1 MIKQCSRVALIASSI
16 VLAAAV
22 PAHAAELPDEP
33 VTVQLKGE
41 PELALAWGG
50 DGAVIASEGDL
61 WSFRPVEALVE
72 VGEVLIVHEDGG
84 QCLSPS
90 ESGPP
95 EQAPLELVDC
105 ADAVAWAAV
114 FDDVASN
121 QDWRFTDPEGRFL
134 GLAPGVDPAD
144 GAPVVAEA
152 VLGTSSVH
160 DQEWLF
166 EAAPEETP
174 PPEETSPRRL
184 QRSPSRSFRRPAPG
198 SPPAPPARWPRS
210 VRERACSCGSD
221 AAACAPTGDTPLP
234 KCREILVR
242 PGSRW
247 HTSIRDLPAHY

>member
-1 MIKQCSRVALIASSI
+1 MIKQCSRVALIASSL

-174 PPEETSPRRL
+174 PPEETSPEAPSEVAQPKLPTTGAGFAAGAAGAVAAIGAGAGLLMWLRR
-184 QRSPSRSFRRPAPG
+184 RSLRTN
-198 SPPAPPARWPRS
+198 W
-210 VRERACSCGSD
+210 
-221 AAACAPTGDTPLP
+221 
-234 KCREILVR
+234 
-242 PGSRW
+242 
-247 HTSIRDLPAHY
+247 